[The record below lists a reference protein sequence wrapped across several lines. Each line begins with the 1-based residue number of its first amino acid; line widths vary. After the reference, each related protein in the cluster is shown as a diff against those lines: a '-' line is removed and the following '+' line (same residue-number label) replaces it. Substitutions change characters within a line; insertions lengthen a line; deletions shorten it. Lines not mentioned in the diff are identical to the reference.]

1 MQIIKLDAIDSTNV
15 YLKDLVFNTQAS
27 DYTIVVAEKQT
38 SGRGQMGTAWLAD
51 EGKNLTFSILK
62 KCTDLSVQEQFDL
75 NICVS
80 VAIYRSLNDLKIP
93 DLKIKWPNDILSGNH
108 KICGVLIEN
117 ILSGAK
123 IQASIIGIGLNVNQL
138 SFDNLPNVSS
148 LKLITGIQY
157 DLDEL
162 LKKIAKNLEEVFDYY
177 FMVNK
182 QDLKIEYLEQLFRK
196 DKASTFSKDAND
208 TMFTGIIRNVTSEGK
223 LVLEE
228 EDEIFNEYALKE
240 LKLRY

>member
-27 DYTIVVAEKQT
+27 DNTIVVAERQT
-38 SGRGQMGTAWLAD
+38 SGRGQMGTTWVS
-51 EGKNLTFSILK
+51 EGGKNLTFSILK
-62 KCTDLSVQEQFDL
+62 KFDTFEVRDQFDL

-80 VAIYRSLNDLKIP
+80 LAIFRSLNQLKIA

-117 ILSGAK
+117 ILSGCK
-123 IQASIIGIGLNVNQL
+123 IQASIIGIGLNVNQI
-138 SFDNLPNVSS
+138 SFNNLPNVSS

-162 LKKIAKNLEEVFDYY
+162 LKKIAKNLSEVFDYY
-177 FMVNK
+177 FTVNQ
-182 QDLKIEYLEQLFRK
+182 QDLKVEYLAQLFRK
-196 DKASTFSKDAND
+196 DKASTFMNVSN
-208 TMFTGIIRNVTSEGK
+208 TMFTGIIRNVTNEGRL
-223 LVLEE
+223 LVEE
-228 EDEIFNEYALKE
+228 EDEIFKEYALKE
-240 LKLRY
+240 IKLLY

>member
-15 YLKDLVFNTQAS
+15 YLKDLFFNTQAS
-27 DYTIVVAEKQT
+27 DYTVVVAEKQT
-38 SGRGQMGTAWLAD
+38 RGRGQMGTTWLAD
-51 EGKNLTFSILK
+51 GGKNLTFSILK
-62 KCTDLSVQEQFDL
+62 KCTDLKVQDQFDL

-80 VAIYRSLNDLKIP
+80 LAICRSLNDLKIP

-223 LVLEE
+223 LVVEE